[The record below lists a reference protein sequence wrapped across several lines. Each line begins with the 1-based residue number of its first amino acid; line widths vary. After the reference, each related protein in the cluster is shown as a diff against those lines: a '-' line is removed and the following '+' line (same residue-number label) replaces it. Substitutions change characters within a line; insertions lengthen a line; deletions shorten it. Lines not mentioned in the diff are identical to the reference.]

1 MTPLNPF
8 VISLNGALSPLPMS
22 VAANLC
28 RADSPSAVGKRRV
41 WADLVQVCM
50 AVGAYH
56 CI

>member
-8 VISLNGALSPLPMS
+8 VISLNGASSPLPIS